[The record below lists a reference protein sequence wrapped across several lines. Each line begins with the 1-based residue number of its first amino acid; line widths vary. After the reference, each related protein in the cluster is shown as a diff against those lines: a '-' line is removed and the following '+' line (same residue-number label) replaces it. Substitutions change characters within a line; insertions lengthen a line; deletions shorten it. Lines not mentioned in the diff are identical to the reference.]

1 MPRLEIVLY
10 ALVLW
15 LFAVLGAIGVAF
27 VLELSASDAALL
39 IAAVAFI
46 AVFGAFLPAL
56 RLGRKS

>member
-27 VLELSASDAALL
+27 ALKLSANDAALL

-46 AVFGAFLPAL
+46 AIFGAFLPAL